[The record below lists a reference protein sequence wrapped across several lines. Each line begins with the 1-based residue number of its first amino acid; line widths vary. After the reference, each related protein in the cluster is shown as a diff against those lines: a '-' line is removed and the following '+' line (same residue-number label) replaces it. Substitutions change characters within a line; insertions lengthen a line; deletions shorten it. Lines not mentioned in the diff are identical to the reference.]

1 MGRLTTTWAQAA
13 LESVKVA
20 TVAERAD
27 SPALRRRLEVTAADS
42 SVASYD
48 CCSPTVTKGPGCC
61 EIRPEDAGMTA
72 LWPVAMASE
81 AA

>member
-1 MGRLTTTWAQAA
+1 MGQLTTTWAQAA

-20 TVAERAD
+20 TVADRAD

-61 EIRPEDAGMTA
+61 EIRPEGPELVA
-72 LWPVAMASE
+72 LWPVAMAVE
-81 AA
+81 TA